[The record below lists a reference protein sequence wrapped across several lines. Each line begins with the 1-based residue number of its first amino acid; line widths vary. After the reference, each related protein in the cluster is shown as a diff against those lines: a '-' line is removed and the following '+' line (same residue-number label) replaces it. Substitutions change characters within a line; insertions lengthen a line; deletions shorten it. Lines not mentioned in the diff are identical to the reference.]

1 MSCLFR
7 LILALVCLP
16 SFFAESISENER
28 VGFFGQAMF
37 SMVYGEDDKLR
48 PLIEEIRL
56 GMEMEL
62 RPNLSLFS
70 KALIKDSLASGSRND
85 SDVLY
90 SDILY
95 LNWTQPSGYDVSL
108 GRMVLPG
115 SQETEGLLET
125 NSNFV
130 SNSILHSLHRG
141 VWEGAMVSKTT
152 TSNWTLGLG
161 LHNGTYRVEQRER
174 AASSPWI
181 NMGLAGRNTTAIRNS
196 HHHIKDPGYIIHLG
210 RQSEE
215 GTWKWAAS
223 WYTGSGDNSLT
234 GPNQYDGALQTRL
247 YNLGLSFD
255 MNPSLRVSAEYM
267 GGSQHNFVRSDI
279 SDRAGRFDVPAQFIG
294 TAGVGRMV
302 EDDFRA
308 WFVQAV
314 YNLDPE
320 AAIGIRY
327 GVSEIV
333 RQGRNRNQPLD
344 DGTFDDLAD
353 EMTFS
358 LSRKVSDSG
367 TLILEYSTM
376 EYDKNAGKSPAQNN
390 LPQPSK
396 DNFEVIRA
404 SFRIDF

>member
-1 MSCLFR
+1 
-7 LILALVCLP
+7 
-16 SFFAESISENER
+16 
-28 VGFFGQAMF
+28 
-37 SMVYGEDDKLR
+37 MVYGEDDKLR